1 MKKCISLILA
11 LVLVMAL
18 TVGVSAQTVGD
29 EGGATITIHNAAK
42 GETYNVY
49 KLFDANVT
57 GAEGG
62 SISYTG
68 TIPTDLDAYFAQDS
82 AGNISLKE
90 GIEETVLFAALKEWA
105 ASETAIRTANSDGS
119 VLVFQGLEYGYY
131 VVTSTQGT
139 SAISVTSTNPN
150 ATIYD
155 KNATTPGN
163 LSKSIDKEKVSFGD
177 TVTYTVTFDTANFD
191 GNDATAK
198 RIKSY
203 TVTDTRGNEFLENV
217 TVTSVKVG
225 NVEVK
230 TADNLVPQF
239 VSNAITIDWV
249 DAKGNSKYDNG
260 STVTITYTAT
270 ITSAAAIAG
279 NGNTNTVKLTWNN
292 GENVDQNITETATT
306 KTYAFVLK
314 KVDQAGAALSGATFQ
329 LPFYVEAAD
338 DGGYNYAGTDAG
350 TGLTN
355 TVTTPTDGVIIIK
368 GVASGTYSVT
378 ETAAPAGYNKL
389 TAPIDVVVNEATAT
403 TTNSTTYLD
412 ENGDK
417 VDAQTEKAVEVT
429 YANEALAADVVVVVN
444 KTGSELPSTGGMG
457 TTVFYVIG
465 GLLMAGAVVMLIT
478 KKRMA

>member
-1 MKKCISLILA
+1 MKKSISLMLA
-11 LVLVMAL
+11 LVLIMVL
-18 TVGVSAQTVGD
+18 TVGVSAQTVGA
-29 EGGATITIHNAAK
+29 EGGATITINNAAK

-49 KLFDANVT
+49 KLFGATVT
-57 GAEGG
+57 GTEGG
-62 SISYTG
+62 SIAYTG
-68 TIPTDLDAYFAQDS
+68 EIPTALEEYFSQDTE
-82 AGNISLKE
+82 GNISLKAAE
-90 GIEETVLFAALKEWA
+90 DNIRLFEALKTWA
-105 ASETAIRTANSDGS
+105 STVAVTATAESDGS
-119 VLVFQGLEYGYY
+119 ALIFQGLEYGYY
-131 VVTSTQGT
+131 VVTSSQGA

-155 KNATTPGN
+155 KNTTEPGN
-163 LSKSIDKEKVSFGD
+163 LDKVIDDEDVNFGD
-177 TVTYTVTFDTANFD
+177 TVTYTITFNTANFD
-191 GNDATAK
+191 GTGIDAK
-198 RIKSY
+198 RITSY
-203 TVTDTRGNEFLENV
+203 TITDDLPGYLKDV
-217 TVTSVKVG
+217 TVTEIKVDG
-225 NVEVK
+225 TGIV
-230 TADNLVPQF
+230 AQQF
-239 VSNAITIDWV
+239 NANNQITIPWV
-249 DAKGNSKYDNG
+249 DANNNSLYDNG
-260 STVTITYTAT
+260 ATVTITYTAK
-270 ITSAAAIAG
+270 ITDEAAIAG
-279 NGNTNTVKLTWNN
+279 NGNINTAKLTWNN
-292 GENVDQNITETATT
+292 GENVDKNITATATA
-306 KTYAFVLK
+306 KTFAFVLK
-314 KVDQAGAALSGATFQ
+314 KVDQKGNALSGATFQ